1 MNISTTIIFVYF
13 IKMYIIS
20 SYLLSPDCNISSLSF
35 DCFLRKKTTAQP
47 PQASPPNAVHQQP
60 ASVACSTPPQSLT
73 FPHVMKSLLNST
85 VMELTQT
92 FILSEKCQAVTD
104 VPRPS
109 S

>member
-1 MNISTTIIFVYF
+1 MVF
-13 IKMYIIS
+13 
-20 SYLLSPDCNISSLSF
+20 PQ
-35 DCFLRKKTTAQP
+35 KKTTAQP
-47 PQASPPNAVHQQP
+47 PRASPPNAVHQQP

-109 S
+109 L